1 MRTQIALALGAI
13 LLSAACSSSIPVAP
27 ETVPEPPQPISADAQ
42 AQRDY
47 RAALEASREHVLARE
62 TATLPETLADASV
75 LSMEFPSHATID
87 GAVKYF
93 STGLRASIQESLTR
107 SSKYRA
113 SIEKVLDQQGLP
125 RALAWL
131 PVIESAYI
139 PTLTSR
145 VGARGIWQFMPPTA
159 REYGLRVDWWVD
171 ERADPEKSTKAA
183 ARYLKDLHRMFGG
196 DWSLALA
203 AYNCGPGRVERT
215 LDREGVETFWE
226 LLERTALPKETRGY
240 VPTFWATLRIV
251 SDPASH
257 GFELSPPAEPE
268 VVEVPIEGPVSL
280 RFVAEQAG
288 VDAKSLKELNPH
300 LTRGV
305 VPPGRFKV
313 RVPPAAEPTL
323 AALGDRLRYED
334 PDLPVTRYAVQGGE
348 SIAWLAKVT
357 GTKKDDIVAM
367 NALRSE
373 KVRPGTEIYLPVSTV
388 TLSAKLDRAR
398 SETTYVVATGDTL
411 YAIAK
416 RHDITLAELLE
427 MNDLSR
433 NAVLQPG
440 DEIKIVTGR
449 GVMAR

>member
-1 MRTQIALALGAI
+1 
-13 LLSAACSSSIPVAP
+13 
-27 ETVPEPPQPISADAQ
+27 
-42 AQRDY
+42 
-47 RAALEASREHVLARE
+47 
-62 TATLPETLADASV
+62 
-75 LSMEFPSHATID
+75 
-87 GAVKYF
+87 
-93 STGLRASIQESLTR
+93 
-107 SSKYRA
+107 
-113 SIEKVLDQQGLP
+113 
-125 RALAWL
+125 
-131 PVIESAYI
+131 
-139 PTLTSR
+139 
-145 VGARGIWQFMPPTA
+145 
-159 REYGLRVDWWVD
+159 
-171 ERADPEKSTKAA
+171 
-183 ARYLKDLHRMFGG
+183 MFGG

-257 GFELSPPAEPE
+257 GFELSPPAEPA
-268 VVEVPIEGPVSL
+268 VAEVPIEGPVSL

-323 AALGDRLRYED
+323 ASLGDRLRYED
-334 PDLPVTRYAVQGGE
+334 PDLPVTRYAVQSGE

-398 SETTYVVATGDTL
+398 SETTYVVAKGDTL

-416 RHDITLAELLE
+416 RHDVTLAELLE

-440 DEIKIVTGR
+440 DEIKIVAGR